1 MRFYAIQVTTR
12 KEDEWLERI
21 QHQVTN
27 LKFHNIMKKMYIRKR
42 GKTKLENSPVFPGY
56 IFFEYNGESLPLE
69 TIYRLRHSQF
79 FIRFLPNNEA
89 PQPLN
94 NRDSEIIRHFINFGS
109 LIPPSLVRF
118 DENQKIKVIE
128 GPLQG
133 IEGFIIKVNKR
144 KRRAKVKLDIA
155 ESVIILDLAF
165 EVMEADTAETAPQGI
180 YYDNK

>member
-1 MRFYAIQVTTR
+1 M
-12 KEDEWLERI
+12 
-21 QHQVTN
+21 
-27 LKFHNIMKKMYIRKR
+27 
-42 GKTKLENSPVFPGY
+42 
-56 IFFEYNGESLPLE
+56 
-69 TIYRLRHSQF
+69 
-79 FIRFLPNNEA
+79 
-89 PQPLN
+89 
-94 NRDSEIIRHFINFGS
+94 
-109 LIPPSLVRF
+109 IPPSLVRF